1 MQAAGLFS
9 DAGGLAPSCNCIS
22 AHWAMC
28 TQVLCVPCCW
38 LVHMLGSTC
47 QLERCMRFG
56 AWGLTLGCKCL
67 LQWRGLGLPG
77 ADAWR
82 YSC

>member
-9 DAGGLAPSCNCIS
+9 DAGGLAPGCNCIS

-28 TQVLCVPCCW
+28 TQVLRVPCCW

-56 AWGLTLGCKCL
+56 ALGPDSGLQVSPAVAGSGAA
-67 LQWRGLGLPG
+67 RG
-77 ADAWR
+77 
-82 YSC
+82 